1 MNAIKVL
8 DVSVGDRRL
17 SFTDDEEIVIGRT
30 VTAGVHVD
38 DPRVSRIHAVIRRR
52 DDVWELEDR
61 RSANGTYVD
70 GKPVESVE
78 IRRRTV
84 VRLAD
89 PHDGISLV
97 LEPNDDRAETLI
109 PGAPDVDLIRIGRAT
124 DNDIVLDDAMVS
136 RYHAEIRKLADGS
149 WQLRDTGS
157 ANGIF
162 VEQRRVSSVPLLEP
176 LRVEMGDHLLRITP
190 DGRGAVHVEVIAR
203 GRTMQVPKTS
213 ADGERADTDGK
224 GGGSGNGAAN
234 GAGNITPRERELIG
248 LIAGGATDRQIAD
261 ELFISIRTVRSHL
274 DRIAEKT
281 GIRRRADLTRLAF
294 ELGVAPRRPRAA
306 G

>member
-1 MNAIKVL
+1 MSGLKVL
-8 DVSVGDRRL
+8 DVSIGDQRL
-17 SFTDDEEIVIGRT
+17 SFSSEEEVVIGRT

-52 DDVWELEDR
+52 DDAWELEDR
-61 RSANGTYVD
+61 RSANGTFVD
-70 GKPVESVE
+70 GKPVTVVE
-78 IRRRTV
+78 IRRRTL

-89 PHDGISLV
+89 PRDGIALL
-97 LEPNDDRAETLI
+97 LEPSDDRAETLI
-109 PGAPDVDLIRIGRAT
+109 PGRLDADLIRVGRAT

-136 RYHAEIRKLADGS
+136 RYHAEIRKAADGR
-149 WQLRDTGS
+149 WELRDAGS

-162 VEQRRVSSVPLLEP
+162 VDQERVTSLPVTEP
-176 LRVEMGDHLLRITP
+176 VRVEMGDHLLRLTP

-203 GRTMQVPKTS
+203 GRTMQVPKAT
-213 ADGERADTDGK
+213 AEPEREDTDGK
-224 GGGSGNGAAN
+224 SIDY
-234 GAGNITPRERELIG
+234 GNITPRERELLG

-274 DRIAEKT
+274 DRISEKT
-281 GIRRRADLTRLAF
+281 GIRRRADLTRLALQ
-294 ELGVAPRRPRAA
+294 LGLAPRRPRAA

>member
-1 MNAIKVL
+1 MNTVKAL
-8 DVSVGDRRL
+8 DVSIGDRRL
-17 SFTDDEEIVIGRT
+17 SFADDEEVVIGRT

-52 DDVWELEDR
+52 EDVWELEDH
-61 RSANGTYVD
+61 RSANGTYVE
-70 GKPVESVE
+70 GKPVTVLE
-78 IRRRTV
+78 IRHRTL

-89 PHDGISLV
+89 PRNGISLV

-109 PGAPDVDLIRIGRAT
+109 PGRADTDLIRVGRAT

-136 RYHAEIRKLADGS
+136 RYHAEIRKLPDGT
-149 WQLRDTGS
+149 WELRDAGS

-162 VEQRRVSSVPLLEP
+162 VEQQRITSVPLEEP

-203 GRTMQVPKTS
+203 GRTMQVPKTTT
-213 ADGERADTDGK
+213 DGERADTDGK
-224 GGGSGNGAAN
+224 GTGTGS
-234 GAGNITPRERELIG
+234 GNITPRERELLA

-261 ELFISIRTVRSHL
+261 ELYISIRTVRSHL

-294 ELGVAPRRPRAA
+294 ELGVTPKRPRAA